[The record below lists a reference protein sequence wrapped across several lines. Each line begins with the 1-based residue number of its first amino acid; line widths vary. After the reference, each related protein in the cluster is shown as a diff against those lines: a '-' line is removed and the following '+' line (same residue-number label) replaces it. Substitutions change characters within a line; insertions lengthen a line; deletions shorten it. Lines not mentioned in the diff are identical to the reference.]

1 MTKRHHPNLPSPAR
15 ARNAR
20 TPAPSRSSAAAPT
33 RRRGWPGP
41 ALARRV
47 DTVRAREKALCAKS
61 IEHLNLLPT
70 PCSRHQREHGHAWH
84 ATSCNPGLCVCV
96 CVCDEYQSD
105 PSTPIHGPSTICHP
119 DLTFKRK
126 SSVLVDRGSCP
137 STAANVLR
145 V

>member
-1 MTKRHHPNLPSPAR
+1 MPSQS
-15 ARNAR
+15 N
-20 TPAPSRSSAAAPT
+20 TLT
-33 RRRGWPGP
+33 
-41 ALARRV
+41 
-47 DTVRAREKALCAKS
+47 
-61 IEHLNLLPT
+61 
-70 PCSRHQREHGHAWH
+70 CSQPHAQDIKENTDMLGMQHH
-84 ATSCNPGLCVCV
+84 ATLDCVCV